1 MNKDNLNVS
10 ELNDIE
16 FKLFIKPDSNDVVS
30 ALTQIAQIDIDNLT
44 VNVINDNTSSGDLR
58 AGYNYVFTSSTK

>member
-58 AGYNYVFTSSTK
+58 AGYNYVFTPSN